1 MPQLVL
7 LGSICVVLNTFVDVL
22 AVLGANRLLTASAKR
37 AQREKI
43 MVKTS
48 GVTMIG
54 LGTYLALAE
63 RN

>member
-7 LGSICVVLNTFVDVL
+7 LGSICVVLNTLVDVL
-22 AVLGANRLLTASAKR
+22 AVLGANLLLTASAKR
-37 AQREKI
+37 AQRERM

-48 GVTMIG
+48 GITMLC

>member
-1 MPQLVL
+1 MCLGFNTLVD
-7 LGSICVVLNTFVDVL
+7 CL
-22 AVLGANRLLTASAKR
+22 AVLGANRLLTANEKR
-37 AQREKI
+37 AQRERM

-48 GVTMIG
+48 GITMLG